1 MTLAIYEKL
10 LHDAKKSRLSRKID
24 DPRPYILMGLSE
36 DGAISFESY
45 KTREEGIA
53 RARERWVEQNYQAV
67 DAFYVFNEK

>member
-1 MTLAIYEKL
+1 
-10 LHDAKKSRLSRKID
+10 
-24 DPRPYILMGLSE
+24 MGLSE

-67 DAFYVFNEK
+67 DAFHVFNEKIVIDYHALRLNFENKKEK